1 MIQKINKRGSAEMD
15 KKFISIKDFAEK
27 VGISVQA
34 VYKRIN
40 NKNDKIQPY
49 LNRFNGKLFV
59 SNIAIEELYKT
70 NNLNQVENN
79 CEIPGI
85 ELNDKNFSKVID
97 TLNAQIVAYR
107 KEIETKDKQIADLTA
122 LMKSNAQMLNQQQQ
136 LNLMDKQKIL
146 QLESAEDKKK
156 RKFFDLFKTNKQ

>member
-1 MIQKINKRGSAEMD
+1 MD
-15 KKFISIKDFAEK
+15 KEFISIKDFAEK
-27 VGISVQA
+27 VGVSVQA
-34 VYKRIN
+34 IYKRIN

-49 LNRFNGKLFV
+49 LNQFNGKFFV
-59 SNIAIEELYKT
+59 SIKAVDELFKT
-70 NNLNQVENN
+70 DNLNQDLNQVENP

-97 TLNAQIVAYR
+97 TLTAQIISYR
-107 KEIETKDKQIADLTA
+107 KEIETKDKQIETKDKQIADLTE

-156 RKFFDLFKTNKQ
+156 RKFFDLFKNNKQ

>member
-1 MIQKINKRGSAEMD
+1 MD
-15 KKFISIKDFAEK
+15 KEFISIKGFAEK
-27 VGISVQA
+27 VGVSVQA
-34 VYKRIN
+34 IYKRIN

-49 LNRFNGKLFV
+49 LNQFNGKFFV
-59 SNIAIEELYKT
+59 SIKAVDELFKT
-70 NNLNQVENN
+70 DNLNQDLNQVENP

-97 TLNAQIVAYR
+97 TLTAQIIAYR
-107 KEIETKDKQIADLTA
+107 KEIETKDKQIADLTE

-156 RKFFDLFKTNKQ
+156 RKFFDLFKNNKQ

>member
-1 MIQKINKRGSAEMD
+1 MD
-15 KKFISIKDFAEK
+15 KEFISIKDFAEK
-27 VGISVQA
+27 VGVSVQA
-34 VYKRIN
+34 IYKRIN

-49 LNRFNGKLFV
+49 LNQFNGKFFV
-59 SNIAIEELYKT
+59 SIKAVDELFKT
-70 NNLNQVENN
+70 DNLNQDLNQVENP

-97 TLNAQIVAYR
+97 TLTAQIIAYR
-107 KEIETKDKQIADLTA
+107 KEIETKDKQIADLTE

-156 RKFFDLFKTNKQ
+156 RKFFDLFKNNKQ